1 MSRST
6 NLVITELMLKYGFR
20 QDHDIRTCLEMIT
33 DYEDRNN
40 FVAAIKYPNGI
51 PSCIERRLNDEN

>member
-40 FVAAIKYPNGI
+40 FVAAIKYPN
-51 PSCIERRLNDEN
+51 